1 MKRLR
6 LRTFIL
12 VSVFIHVIIFSVLAA
27 FFITREEDKKFE
39 ITQIPMGLI
48 SQNDLSI
55 SGKEKKT
62 DPQKANASKIDNLKP
77 KVSSENKKLS
87 ELKNEKSINPINK
100 NPELA
105 SLKNDFAETI
115 RKNDDK
121 KKHYDNMGAVDSK
134 QFEAH
139 SNANGIKK
147 LSGSLGNKVN
157 NSISSSTSSQ
167 DLEIAH
173 PDYKVNPKPKYPMVA
188 RRKGYEGSVLLR
200 IWVLESGGVGKIELE
215 KSSGFDVLD
224 NSALDAVKDWVFIP
238 GMRNGVPISSWVTV
252 PIKFQLSS
260 G

>member
-1 MKRLR
+1 M
-6 LRTFIL
+6 
-12 VSVFIHVIIFSVLAA
+12 VSVFFHVIIFSVLAA

-62 DPQKANASKIDNLKP
+62 DPQKANASKIDNLKS
-77 KVSSENKKLS
+77 KFSSGNEKLS
-87 ELKNEKSINPINK
+87 ELKKEKSIKPMNK

-105 SLKNDFAETI
+105 SLKNDFAEKI

-121 KKHYDNMGAVDSK
+121 KKHYDNMGAVDRK
-134 QFEAH
+134 QFETH
-139 SNANGIKK
+139 SNANGIRK
-147 LSGSLGNKVN
+147 LSGSLSNKVH

-167 DLEIAH
+167 DLEIAY
-173 PDYKVNPKPKYPMVA
+173 PDYKVNPKPRYPMIA

-200 IWVLESGGVGKIELE
+200 VWVRESGGVGKIELE
-215 KSSGFDVLD
+215 KSSGFHVLD

-238 GMRNGVPISSWVTV
+238 GMKNGVPVSSWVTV